1 MSALYPR
8 PERRGFTADGKN
20 TKNMLRITTLKG
32 NVSATAKTYYSK
44 EDNYYNKEA
53 TTQWHGSLANDL
65 GLTGEV
71 DSKVFEK
78 LLIGELPNGQKLI
91 TNTKAKN
98 SEHRMGYDLTFSAP
112 KSISIQGLIGNDL
125 SIVKAHDE
133 AVKIALNELEKH
145 IMVRKKIKGI
155 SQRENSANFLVA
167 MFRHELSRS
176 LDPQIHTHAIVMN
189 FTKRADGELRA
200 ISNESIFKIIKQT
213 DAIYKNE
220 LLKQVQKLGYEIRH
234 TGKNGDFE
242 LAHITRQQIEA
253 FSKRTS
259 QIQEQA
265 IATRGKEYDALSVK
279 EQRIISEKSR
289 DKKVKT
295 DHTELRQK
303 WDKQALESNLN
314 LKIDLSVNA
323 NKNQTQIKALE
334 AKNIEPTLE
343 MGLEQEKAIFKILNW
358 AIKHHIEREAT
369 LKKSDILV
377 SAIHQ
382 SQGKLTYTEIQSHIE
397 KLIEKGE
404 LIESTK
410 LYTNYSADNQEYKS
424 KKEYIDAI
432 IEQNKISAEKAE
444 HYFTEGVKNGR
455 IVQKDSVLTTPQ
467 AIANDRKILELEQST
482 RNILEA
488 ISKDINLD
496 ATKLNDSQKQA
507 VITMLTSTNRYVA
520 IQGDAGVGKSFAL
533 KNAIEK
539 MELAKYN
546 VQVLAPYAKQ
556 VSSLKDDG
564 LNNSKTL
571 AAFLADRKRLIDRNS
586 IVVLDEAGIVSS
598 KQMLALMN
606 IVEKSNS
613 RLILIGDTK
622 QTQAIEAGKP
632 FYELQ
637 KNGIQTTNIT
647 EIQRQKDAE
656 LKAIV
661 EDIANDKIVDSYEKL
676 LNKDNSILEIKKDE
690 ERYIAIAKEYSDD
703 VIKNEDVILVVGE
716 NETRKKLNTLIRRNL
731 GLANNGVEI
740 EILKNID
747 MTTAE
752 KQDIKAY
759 EQGNYIK
766 IDNTIY
772 EIQSVDI
779 ASKILVLSQS
789 NTNTTN
795 QNKEHISINLDTT
808 DTSYI
813 QTYSKQN
820 IEISTG
826 ELIKFTQNNKSKN
839 IANND
844 EFIVVEIQTNLVML
858 ECKKSKK
865 RIAIDKQELKHIDY
879 AYTKTIHASQ
889 GMTANKTI
897 LELDYRSAT
906 TSKNVYYVGV
916 SRAKN
921 HVKIYTNNIVQTK
934 KSVQKEQQKS
944 SSLDVSKNIIN
955 QFL

>member
-1 MSALYPR
+1 MI
-8 PERRGFTADGKN
+8 
-20 TKNMLRITTLKG
+20 RITTLKG

-65 GLTGEV
+65 ELIGEV
-71 DSKVFEK
+71 DSKIFEK
-78 LLIGELPNGQKLI
+78 LLIGELPNGKKLI

-125 SIVKAHDE
+125 GIVQAHDE
-133 AVKIALNELEKH
+133 AVKIALSELEKH

-220 LLKQVQKLGYEIRH
+220 LLKNVQKLGYVIRH

-253 FSKRTS
+253 FSKRTT

-265 IATRGKEYDALSVK
+265 IATRGKEYDKLSTK
-279 EQRIISEKSR
+279 EQRIIAEKSR

-295 DHTELRQK
+295 DHTELRKK
-303 WDKQALESNLN
+303 WDKQALENNLN
-314 LKIDLSVNA
+314 LKIDLSTNTTTT
-323 NKNQTQIKALE
+323 KNQTQIQNLE
-334 AKNIEPTLE
+334 AKNIEPKLE
-343 MGLEQEKAIFKILNW
+343 IGLKQEKVVFEILNW

-382 SQGKLTYTEIQSHIE
+382 SQGKLTYTEIQNHIE
-397 KLIEKGE
+397 KLINKGE

-455 IVQKDSVLTTPQ
+455 IIQKDSVLTTPQ
-467 AIANDRKILELEQST
+467 AIDNDRKILELEQSS
-482 RNILEA
+482 RNKLEA
-488 ISKDINLD
+488 ISKDVNLD

-546 VQVLAPYAKQ
+546 VQALAPYAKQ

-564 LNNSKTL
+564 INNSKTL
-571 AAFLADRKRLIDRNS
+571 SAFLADRKRLIDRNS
-586 IVVLDEAGIVSS
+586 IIVLDEAGIISS

-637 KNGIQTTNIT
+637 KNGIQTANIT
-647 EIQRQKDAE
+647 EIQRQKNTE

-690 ERYIAIAKEYSDD
+690 ERYTAIAKEYSDD

-716 NETRKKLNTLIRRNL
+716 NETRKKLNTLIRHNL

-747 MTTAE
+747 MTNAE

-759 EQGNYIK
+759 EQGNYVK
-766 IDNTIY
+766 VDNTIY
-772 EIQSVDI
+772 EIQSVD
-779 ASKILVLSQS
+779 ATNKILALSHS
-789 NTNTTN
+789 NTTN
-795 QNKEHISINLDTT
+795 QNKDISINLDTI

-813 QTYSKQN
+813 QTYSKQT

-844 EFIVVEIQTNLVML
+844 EFIVIEIQTNLVML

-865 RIAIDKQELKHIDY
+865 RMAIDKQEIKHIDY

-944 SSLDVSKNIIN
+944 SSLDISKNRSMS
-955 QFL
+955 F